1 MGKKGISRREF
12 LKGTAASALGV
23 AALGLLGG
31 CAAENEPTVNEPCPT
46 AESAADDWLGQ
57 EPQIDAEAIKE
68 TLETEVLV
76 VGAGTGGMFAACSAA
91 ENGAKVLVVEKYPT
105 GGGIRDDL
113 GAINS
118 RLRIQFQCRSIKHHH
133 RMGLIK
139 FAPCPDAGLNP
150 ITGRPR
156 N

>member
-57 EPQIDAEAIKE
+57 EPH
-68 TLETEVLV
+68 
-76 VGAGTGGMFAACSAA
+76 
-91 ENGAKVLVVEKYPT
+91 
-105 GGGIRDDL
+105 R
-113 GAINS
+113 S
-118 RLRIQFQCRSIKHHH
+118 RRRCALRWSST
-133 RMGLIK
+133 
-139 FAPCPDAGLNP
+139 P
-150 ITGRPR
+150 PR
-156 N
+156 W

>member
-31 CAAENEPTVNEPCPT
+31 CAAEEKPAAEPCPT
-46 AESAADDWLGQ
+46 PEALANDWLGQ
-57 EPQIDAEAIKE
+57 EPQIEASSIKE
-68 TLETEVLV
+68 TLETEVLI

-105 GGGIRDDL
+105 GGSESSG
-113 GAINS
+113 
-118 RLRIQFQCRSIKHHH
+118 
-133 RMGLIK
+133 
-139 FAPCPDAGLNP
+139 
-150 ITGRPR
+150 
-156 N
+156 